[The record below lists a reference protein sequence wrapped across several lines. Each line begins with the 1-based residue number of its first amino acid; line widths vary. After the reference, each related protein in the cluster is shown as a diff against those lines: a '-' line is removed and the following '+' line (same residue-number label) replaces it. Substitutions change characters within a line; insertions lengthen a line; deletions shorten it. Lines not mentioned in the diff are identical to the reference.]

1 MEDVSEPVKDRVNSS
16 RRNFGQFLSDLLQE
30 RDPDLHRV
38 VRRSLEQQRQYLQRQ
53 NFVRNLEKE
62 NLFFN
67 FYENVVLNFKMITF
81 PNIFH
86 TISPFQNG
94 T

>member
-53 NFVRNLEKE
+53 NFVRNLEKDR
-62 NLFFN
+62 FFN